1 MANDNSS
8 DATIATTPT
17 GAVVDFEVGGTAT
30 AAQPH
35 IPASEAVAYTRTH
48 GGGAPAEPTANH
60 IALPTGFTLFE
71 YTIESVLGAGGFG
84 ITYLA
89 RDANLQCQV
98 ALKEYLPNDLAV
110 RTAGQTVMPRSNND
124 SQGYQGGLD
133 RFLAETRV
141 LASFRHPNI
150 VRVNRFFEANNT
162 AYMVMD
168 YEHGQSLR
176 DWFKA
181 HGPVDEA
188 TLRAMF
194 LPLIDGIEVVHKG
207 GIVHRDI
214 KPGNIYVRD
223 GDGSLVLLDFGAARQ
238 SAGAATRSLTSIVTP
253 GYAPFE
259 QYHTRGAQG
268 PWSDLYALG
277 GVLYWLVTGQKPTEA
292 PSRIRD
298 DCLVPAAQA
307 AAGKYSDD
315 FLKAIDWL
323 LAVNENHRPQSVAEF
338 RPVFKGDAPPPE
350 RVQSEA
356 TVRPAP
362 TPAGTRA
369 DTGGTTGGS
378 ASATPSP
385 LANKPAGPKLAM
397 GAGAAALI
405 AAIVFFAIPKPQQL
419 PAEMDTPNPPP
430 AAESA
435 PSPPPIRS
443 EAKAPPPKLTKTK
456 LPEKPGSEDKPK
468 VQPSKTPSAAAS
480 PAPADV
486 KAAPA
491 PTATLILAITPAG
504 KQGDVVINDKKY
516 GTSPPLKEVSLPP
529 GKHKV
534 EISGDVWAG
543 MHYHTVEL
551 QANEKKTL
559 HVDLSNR
566 F

>member
-17 GAVVDFEVGGTAT
+17 GAVVDFEIDGTAT
-30 AAQPH
+30 VAQSR
-35 IPASEAVAYTRTH
+35 IPASDAVAYTRTH

-60 IALPTGFTLFE
+60 IALPTGFALFE

-110 RTAGQTVMPRSNND
+110 RTAGQTVMPRSSND

-150 VRVNRFFEANNT
+150 VRVSRFFEANNT

-298 DCLVPAAQA
+298 DCLIPAAQA
-307 AAGKYSDD
+307 AAGKYSND

-338 RPVFKGDAPPPE
+338 RPVFKGEAAPPE
-350 RVQSEA
+350 RAQSEV

-362 TPAGTRA
+362 TPAGMST
-369 DTGGTTGGS
+369 
-378 ASATPSP
+378 ASALPT
-385 LANKPAGPKLAM
+385 NKPVGPKLAM

-405 AAIVFFAIPKPQQL
+405 AAIAFFAIPQPEQP
-419 PAEMDTPNPPP
+419 PAGTDTPNPPA
-430 AAESA
+430 AAEPVPSTPPVPSEA
-435 PSPPPIRS
+435 KPSPP
-443 EAKAPPPKLTKTK
+443 K
-456 LPEKPGSEDKPK
+456 PEKAKLAGKPGDKDKPK
-468 VQPSKTPSAAAS
+468 VQPPKTTSVAAN
-480 PAPADV
+480 PAPADI

-491 PTATLILAITPAG
+491 ATATIILAITPAG
-504 KQGDVVINDKKY
+504 KQGDIVINGKKY

-559 HVDLSNR
+559 YVDLSSR

>member
-1 MANDNSS
+1 LVNDNSN

-17 GAVVDFEVGGTAT
+17 GAVVDFEIGGTGT
-30 AAQPH
+30 VAQPR
-35 IPASEAVAYTRTH
+35 IPASDAVAYTRTH
-48 GGGAPAEPTANH
+48 GSGAPAEPTANH

-110 RTAGQTVMPRSNND
+110 RTAGQTVMPRSSND

-168 YEHGQSLR
+168 YEHGRSLR

-223 GDGSLVLLDFGAARQ
+223 SDGSLVLLDFGAARQ

-298 DCLVPAAQA
+298 DCLIPAAQA
-307 AAGKYSDD
+307 AAGNYSDN

-323 LAVNENHRPQSVAEF
+323 LAVNENDRPQSVAEF
-338 RPVFKGDAPPPE
+338 RAVFKGEAPPPE
-350 RVQSEA
+350 REQSEA
-356 TVRPAP
+356 TVRSAP
-362 TPAGTRA
+362 TPAGTSTGA
-369 DTGGTTGGS
+369 GGTAGRGT
-378 ASATPSP
+378 SATPSP
-385 LANKPAGPKLAM
+385 ATNKPAGQKLAM

-405 AAIVFFAIPKPQQL
+405 AAIVFFAIPKPQQP
-419 PAEMDTPNPPP
+419 PAEMDAQNPPP
-430 AAESA
+430 AAE
-435 PSPPPIRS
+435 PLPPTQPTPP
-443 EAKAPPPKLTKTK
+443 EAKNAPLKPTKVKLAA
-456 LPEKPGSEDKPK
+456 KPGDEDKPK
-468 VQPSKTPSAAAS
+468 AQLPKTTPAAAS
-480 PAPADV
+480 PVPADV

-491 PTATLILAITPAG
+491 PTAKLIFVITPAG

-516 GTSPPLKEVSLPP
+516 GTAPPLKEVSLPP

-559 HVDLSNR
+559 QIDLSNR